1 MDNPNLSPFEFYE
14 HTDEFI
20 KEDAILAC
28 MDKKGKVNLIT
39 IGWKT
44 IGVLWSRPVITV
56 AIHPNRF
63 SYSVL
68 EKGEQAFTVNLGGSR
83 LKEVLDFCGKH
94 SGRDT
99 DKVQATGVE
108 LIPSED
114 IKVPIIKGAHLAY
127 ECKIIHKADSGNITG
142 HRLYFG
148 EILDCFEQKDE

>member
-1 MDNPNLSPFEFYE
+1 MNSLKKN
-14 HTDEFI
+14 
-20 KEDAILAC
+20 AILAC

-83 LKEVLDFCGKH
+83 LKEVTGFLRKTFGK
-94 SGRDT
+94 R
-99 DKVQATGVE
+99 
-108 LIPSED
+108 
-114 IKVPIIKGAHLAY
+114 Y
-127 ECKIIHKADSGNITG
+127 
-142 HRLYFG
+142 R
-148 EILDCFEQKDE
+148 